1 MRRLLSAFTIAFL
14 VLAGSGLILYPTIAS
29 WKSQWDQSK
38 VVDSY
43 ANLVEHVEPDRRA
56 QVQEA
61 HKYNELLASGAVLGS
76 NEHVPHGSGVV
87 DLESNPDVLPYE
99 QQLKAGD
106 AGIMGRIRIP
116 SIDVDLPIYHGTSE
130 QTLLM
135 GAGHLEGTSLPV
147 GGDSTRT
154 VITAHR
160 GLPESTLFNNLDQV
174 KEGDT
179 FTLEVFGE
187 VLTYRVFS
195 IKVVKPE
202 DSAEVLVESGR
213 DLATLITCTP
223 LGVNS
228 HRILVT
234 GERVIPTPAS
244 DIDNA
249 GKESDL
255 PRFPWWLLISIAVLA
270 FVGSYVGREV
280 LFYRREAREETEARD
295 ETEARQETQD
305 DAAGT
310 SNN

>member
-1 MRRLLSAFTIAFL
+1 MRRLVSAFIIALF

-29 WKSQWDQSK
+29 WKSQWDQSQ

-43 ANLVEHVEPDRRA
+43 ANLVDHVEPDRRA
-56 QVQEA
+56 QIEEA
-61 HKYNELLASGAVLGS
+61 HRYNDLLASGAVVGS
-76 NEHVPHGSGVV
+76 NEHVPQGSGVV
-87 DLESNPDVLPYE
+87 DLESNPDVLPYD
-99 QQLKAGD
+99 QQLKAGE

-130 QTLLM
+130 ETLLK

-160 GLPESTLFNNLDQV
+160 GLPEATLFNNLDQV

-179 FTLEVFGE
+179 FTLEIFGE

-195 IKVVKPE
+195 TQVVEPQ
-202 DSAEVLVESGR
+202 DSQAVLVEPGR

-234 GERVIPTPAS
+234 GERVIPTPAA
-244 DIDNA
+244 DVDNA
-249 GKESDL
+249 GKDSEL
-255 PRFPWWLLISIAVLA
+255 PRFPWWLPISITVLLIIAVYL
-270 FVGSYVGREV
+270 GREIV
-280 LFYRREAREETEARD
+280 LYRR
-295 ETEARQETQD
+295 
-305 DAAGT
+305 AAGVA
-310 SNN
+310 NG

>member
-1 MRRLLSAFTIAFL
+1 PPTTVYLRMRRLVSAFIIALL

-43 ANLVEHVEPDRRA
+43 ANLVDHVEPDRRE

-61 HKYNELLASGAVLGS
+61 RQYNDLLASGAVVGS

-87 DLESNPDVLPYE
+87 DLESNPDVLPYD
-99 QQLKAGD
+99 QQLKAGE

-130 QTLLM
+130 ETLLK

-160 GLPESTLFNNLDQV
+160 GLPEATLFNNLDQV

-187 VLTYRVFS
+187 VLTYRVFFTQ
-195 IKVVKPE
+195 VVEPQ
-202 DSAEVLVESGR
+202 DSQAVLVEPGR

-234 GERVIPTPAS
+234 GERIIPTPAADVDS
-244 DIDNA
+244 A
-249 GKESDL
+249 GQVSEL
-255 PRFPWWLLISIAVLA
+255 PRFPWWLPISIAVLLLIA
-270 FVGSYVGREV
+270 VYLGREIV
-280 LFYRREAREETEARD
+280 LYRREARVANR
-295 ETEARQETQD
+295 
-305 DAAGT
+305 
-310 SNN
+310 

>member
-1 MRRLLSAFTIAFL
+1 MRRLVSAFIIALL

-43 ANLVEHVEPDRRA
+43 ANLVDHVEPDRRE

-61 HKYNELLASGAVLGS
+61 RQYNDLLASGAVVGS

-87 DLESNPDVLPYE
+87 DLESNPDVLPYD
-99 QQLKAGD
+99 QQLKAGE

-130 QTLLM
+130 ETLLK

-160 GLPESTLFNNLDQV
+160 GLPEATLFNNLDQV

-187 VLTYRVFS
+187 VLTYRVFFTQ
-195 IKVVKPE
+195 VVEPQ
-202 DSAEVLVESGR
+202 DSQAVLVEPGR

-234 GERVIPTPAS
+234 GERIIPTPAADVDS
-244 DIDNA
+244 A
-249 GKESDL
+249 GQASEL
-255 PRFPWWLLISIAVLA
+255 PRFPWWLPISIAVLLLIA
-270 FVGSYVGREV
+270 VYLGREIV
-280 LFYRREAREETEARD
+280 LYRREARVANR
-295 ETEARQETQD
+295 
-305 DAAGT
+305 
-310 SNN
+310 

>member
-1 MRRLLSAFTIAFL
+1 M
-14 VLAGSGLILYPTIAS
+14 
-29 WKSQWDQSK
+29 
-38 VVDSY
+38 
-43 ANLVEHVEPDRRA
+43 
-56 QVQEA
+56 
-61 HKYNELLASGAVLGS
+61 
-76 NEHVPHGSGVV
+76 PHGSGVV
-87 DLESNPDVLPYE
+87 DLESNPDVLPYD
-99 QQLKAGD
+99 QQLKAGE

-130 QTLLM
+130 ETLLK

-160 GLPESTLFNNLDQV
+160 GLPEATLFNNLDQV

-195 IKVVKPE
+195 TQVVEPQ
-202 DSAEVLVESGR
+202 DSQAVLVEPGR

-234 GERVIPTPAS
+234 GERIIPTPAADVDS
-244 DIDNA
+244 A
-249 GKESDL
+249 GQASEL
-255 PRFPWWLLISIAVLA
+255 PRFPWWLPISIAVLLLIA
-270 FVGSYVGREV
+270 VYLGREIV
-280 LFYRREAREETEARD
+280 LYRREARVANL
-295 ETEARQETQD
+295 
-305 DAAGT
+305 
-310 SNN
+310 SLIHI

>member
-1 MRRLLSAFTIAFL
+1 MRRLVSAFIIALL

-43 ANLVEHVEPDRRA
+43 ANLVDHVEPDRRE

-61 HKYNELLASGAVLGS
+61 RQYNDLLASGAVVGS

-87 DLESNPDVLPYE
+87 DLESNPDVLPYD
-99 QQLKAGD
+99 QQLKAGE

-130 QTLLM
+130 ETLLK

-160 GLPESTLFNNLDQV
+160 GLPEATLFNNLDQV

-187 VLTYRVFS
+187 VLTYRVFFTQ
-195 IKVVKPE
+195 VVEPQ
-202 DSAEVLVESGR
+202 DSQAVLVEPGR

-234 GERVIPTPAS
+234 GERIIPTPAADVDS
-244 DIDNA
+244 A
-249 GKESDL
+249 GQVSEL
-255 PRFPWWLLISIAVLA
+255 PRFPWWLPISIAVLLLIA
-270 FVGSYVGREV
+270 VYLGREIV
-280 LFYRREAREETEARD
+280 LYRREARVANR
-295 ETEARQETQD
+295 
-305 DAAGT
+305 
-310 SNN
+310 